1 MEPSCRITSRKL
13 ESASKRRNSSNTIGC
28 GERIQT
34 FNNLEFA
41 VALTIVAK
49 ASGIGPQGQERWR
62 SGFHTRHGCARR
74 EFQAVPSRGFMRG
87 RGWNPARKLRQ
98 TLLPLR
104 I

>member
-1 MEPSCRITSRKL
+1 M
-13 ESASKRRNSSNTIGC
+13 
-28 GERIQT
+28 QT

-74 EFQAVPSRGFMRG
+74 EFQAVPSRGFMGGEAAIRQG
-87 RGWNPARKLRQ
+87 NYGKPSYSCGFSRQDCRVDVLRRFGEFADGWVNPERR
-98 TLLPLR
+98 P
-104 I
+104 